1 MQNSALKNKMDMLHN
16 NLQGRAKIKAA
27 ILLISSTFLVSLSAH
42 AAEPM
47 SNTKNTINSTSINP
61 MSVNISAINTS
72 AINLAIMKENP
83 TILSETQRVTRAK
96 TNTLTAKINQT
107 KANQAKTDQAIYSED
122 AIHHPVWAKNGMVA
136 TQEALASDIGLK
148 ILKDGGNAVDA
159 AVAVGFAL
167 AVTLPRAGNIGGGG
181 FMMVYDAKQGKTVA
195 LDYREKAPSS
205 ASRDMYL
212 DKDGNAVSDLSQYH
226 GLAVGV
232 PGTVAGLLK
241 ALEDHGTMSRG
252 QVMAPAIGLA
262 ENGIEVT
269 AGLSESLTALSDRM
283 QKWPSTKKI
292 FFKPDGSAYQPGE
305 RLKQP
310 ELARSL
316 KLIAAKGADGF
327 YKGETARK
335 LVKAVN
341 EAGGS
346 MSLKDLENYE
356 AIAREPVKGN
366 YRGYEIVSMPPP
378 SSGGIHIVQILN
390 ILEGYPLKDYGQ
402 NSAQTIHL
410 MAEAMQLAYADRA
423 EYLGDSDF
431 IDVPASGLTSQAY
444 ADKLRSLINP
454 NKATPAATIKAN
466 NPLPYESDQ
475 TTHFSIVDKDGN
487 AVANTYT
494 LNFSYGTGLVA
505 EGTGILLNNE
515 MDDFSAK
522 PGVPNGYGLLG
533 GEANAVAANKRPL
546 SSMSPTLVFKD
557 SKPYIV
563 TGSPGGSRIITTVT
577 QIISNVIDHDMNIA
591 EATHAPRIHD
601 QWLPDEIRVEKALNI
616 DTVKKLESMGHT
628 ISPKSAMGSTQSI
641 MMTPNGVYG
650 SSDPRIVDAAV
661 VGY

>member
-1 MQNSALKNKMDMLHN
+1 MRQSLSKIHQNVHGDTSRYKT
-16 NLQGRAKIKAA
+16 KIKTA
-27 ILLISSTFLVSLSAH
+27 ILLISSTLLISVSAH
-42 AAEPM
+42 AAE
-47 SNTKNTINSTSINP
+47 TKPTTAKTTINPTS
-61 MSVNISAINTS
+61 INTS
-72 AINLAIMKENP
+72 AINLAIMADNP
-83 TILSETQRVTRAK
+83 TVLSETQRITKSKSSTLAPTTATGTAVVSGK
-96 TNTLTAKINQT
+96 T
-107 KANQAKTDQAIYSED
+107 AKTDQAIYSED

-205 ASRDMYL
+205 AARDMYL
-212 DKDGNAVSDLSQYH
+212 DSDGNAVSDLSRYH

-252 QVMAPAIGLA
+252 QVMAPAIALA

-269 AGLSESLTALSDRM
+269 AGLSESLEALSDRL

-305 RLKQP
+305 LLRQP
-310 ELARSL
+310 ELAKSL

-341 EAGGS
+341 EAGGN
-346 MSLKDLENYE
+346 MSLQDLANYK
-356 AIAREPVKGN
+356 AIARVPVKGD

-410 MAEAMQLAYADRA
+410 MSEAMQLAYADRA
-423 EYLGDSDF
+423 EYLGDADF
-431 IDVPASGLTSQAY
+431 IDVPASGLTSQPY
-444 ADKLRSLINP
+444 ADKLRTLINP
-454 NKATPAATIKAN
+454 NKATPAATVKAN

-522 PGVPNGYGLLG
+522 PGMPNGYGLIG
-533 GEANAVAANKRPL
+533 GDANAVEANKRPL

-577 QIISNVIDHDMNIA
+577 QVISNVIDHDMNIA

-601 QWLPDEIRVEKALNI
+601 QWLPDEIRIEKALNI
-616 DTVKKLESMGHT
+616 DTIKKLESMGHKVN
-628 ISPKSAMGSTQSI
+628 PQAAMGSTQSI
-641 MMTPNGVYG
+641 MITPNGVYG

>member
-1 MQNSALKNKMDMLHN
+1 MQNLISKDEINASQNNFKN
-16 NLQGRAKIKAA
+16 RAKIKTA

-42 AAEPM
+42 AAEPTTNQ
-47 SNTKNTINSTSINP
+47 STTINPTS
-61 MSVNISAINTS
+61 INTS
-72 AINLAIMKENP
+72 AINLAIMADNP
-83 TILSETQRVTRAK
+83 TVLSETKRVTRAK
-96 TNTLTAKINQT
+96 TNTLTSTINN
-107 KANQAKTDQAIYSED
+107 ANTDQAIYSED

-159 AVAVGFAL
+159 GVAVGFAL

-181 FMMVYDAKQGKTVA
+181 FMMIYDAKQGKTVA

-212 DKDGNAVSDLSQYH
+212 DEEGNAVSDLSRYH

-252 QVMAPAIGLA
+252 QVMAPAIALA

-269 AGLSESLTALSDRM
+269 AGLSESLTALSERL

-310 ELARSL
+310 ELAKSL
-316 KLIAAKGADGF
+316 KLIAAQGADGF
-327 YKGETARK
+327 YKGETASK

-346 MSLKDLENYE
+346 MSLQDLANYE
-356 AIAREPVKGN
+356 AIAREPVKGD

-390 ILEGYPLKDYGQ
+390 ILEGYPLKEYGQ

-431 IDVPASGLTSQAY
+431 INVPASGLTSEAY
-444 ADKLRSLINP
+444 ADKLRTLINP
-454 NKATPAATIKAN
+454 DKATPASTIKAN

-475 TTHFSIVDKDGN
+475 TTHFSVVDKDGN
-487 AVANTYT
+487 AIANTYT

-505 EGTGILLNNE
+505 DGTGILLNNE

-533 GEANAVAANKRPL
+533 GEANAVEANKRPL

-563 TGSPGGSRIITTVT
+563 TGSPGGSRIITTVL
-577 QIISNVIDHDMNIA
+577 QVISNVIDHDMNIA

-601 QWLPDEIRVEKALNI
+601 QWLPDEIRIEKALNV
-616 DTVKKLESMGHT
+616 DTIKKLESMGHKV
-628 ISPKSAMGSTQSI
+628 SPQSAMGSTQSI
-641 MMTPNGVYG
+641 MLTPNGVYG

>member
-1 MQNSALKNKMDMLHN
+1 MSTLFSHSHSTQTLTHKKLKSAAL
-16 NLQGRAKIKAA
+16 I
-27 ILLISSTFLVSLSAH
+27 ITSTLLLTVSAH
-42 AAEPM
+42 AAETNP
-47 SNTKNTINSTSINP
+47 TTAKNTVNPTS
-61 MSVNISAINTS
+61 INTS
-72 AINLAIMKENP
+72 AINLAIMADNP
-83 TILSETQRVTRAK
+83 TVLSETQRVTKSKSSALAPTTATGTAVVSGK
-96 TNTLTAKINQT
+96 T
-107 KANQAKTDQAIYSED
+107 AKTDQAIYSAD

-181 FMMVYDAKQGKTVA
+181 FMMIYDAKQGKTVA

-205 ASRDMYL
+205 AARDMYL
-212 DKDGNAVSDLSQYH
+212 DSDGNAVSDLSRYH

-252 QVMAPAIGLA
+252 QVMAPAIALA

-269 AGLSESLTALSDRM
+269 AGLSESLEALSDRL

-310 ELARSL
+310 ELANSL

-341 EAGGS
+341 EAGGN
-346 MSLKDLENYE
+346 MSLQDLANYQ
-356 AIAREPVKGN
+356 AIARVPVKGD

-410 MAEAMQLAYADRA
+410 MSEAMQLAYADRA
-423 EYLGDSDF
+423 EYLGDADF
-431 IDVPASGLTSQAY
+431 IDVPASGLTSQPY

-522 PGVPNGYGLLG
+522 PGVPNGYGLIG
-533 GEANAVAANKRPL
+533 GDANAVEANKRPL

-577 QIISNVIDHDMNIA
+577 QVISNVIDHDMNIA

-601 QWLPDEIRVEKALNI
+601 QWLPDEIRIEKALNI
-616 DTVKKLESMGHT
+616 DTIKKLESMGHKVN
-628 ISPKSAMGSTQSI
+628 PQAAMGSTQSI
-641 MMTPNGVYG
+641 MITPNGVYG

>member
-1 MQNSALKNKMDMLHN
+1 MALLSSGPTQHTNKQNKTHHKSSLKKSA
-16 NLQGRAKIKAA
+16 
-27 ILLISSTFLVSLSAH
+27 LLISSALLLSVSAH
-42 AAEPM
+42 ALETT
-47 SNTKNTINSTSINP
+47 N
-61 MSVNISAINTS
+61 SVNNNAMSDSSLNTS
-72 AINLAIMKENP
+72 AINLPIMTNAPTVLTEN
-83 TILSETQRVTRAK
+83 QRITRAK
-96 TNTLTAKINQT
+96 TNSLKPTT
-107 KANQAKTDQAIYSED
+107 KTAKTDQAIYSAD

-136 TQEALASDIGLK
+136 TQEALASDIGLQ

-159 AVAVGFAL
+159 GVAVGFAL

-181 FMMVYDAKQGKTVA
+181 FMMIYDAKQGKTVA

-205 ASRDMYL
+205 ATRDMYL
-212 DKDGNAVSDLSQYH
+212 DSAGNAVSDLSRYH

-241 ALEDHGTMSRG
+241 ALEDHGTMSRE
-252 QVMAPAIGLA
+252 QVMAPAIALA

-269 AGLSESLTALSDRM
+269 AGLSESLEALSDRL

-316 KLIAAKGADGF
+316 KLIAAQGADGF
-327 YKGETARK
+327 YKGETASK
-335 LVKAVN
+335 LVKAVTD
-341 EAGGS
+341 AGGR
-346 MSLKDLENYE
+346 MSLQDLANYE
-356 AIAREPVKGN
+356 AIARVPVKGD

-378 SSGGIHIVQILN
+378 SSGGIHIIQILN

-431 IDVPASGLTSQAY
+431 IDVPDSGLTSQAY
-444 ADKLRSLINP
+444 ADKLRGLIDP
-454 NKATPAATIKAN
+454 NKATPASTIKAN

-487 AVANTYT
+487 AIANTYT

-533 GEANAVAANKRPL
+533 GEANAVEANKRPL

-577 QIISNVIDHDMNIA
+577 QVISNVLDHDMNIA
-591 EATHAPRIHD
+591 EATQAPRIHD
-601 QWLPDEIRVEKALNI
+601 QWLPDEIRIEKALNV
-616 DTVKKLESMGHT
+616 DTINKLESMGHT
-628 ISPKSAMGSTQSI
+628 VSPQATMGSTQSI
-641 MMTPNGVYG
+641 MITPDGVYG

>member
-1 MQNSALKNKMDMLHN
+1 MAPLSSGPTQHTNKQNKTHHKPSLKKSA
-16 NLQGRAKIKAA
+16 
-27 ILLISSTFLVSLSAH
+27 LLISSALLLSVSAH
-42 AAEPM
+42 ALETT
-47 SNTKNTINSTSINP
+47 N
-61 MSVNISAINTS
+61 SVNNNAMSDSSLNTS
-72 AINLAIMKENP
+72 AINLPIMTNAPTVLTEN
-83 TILSETQRVTRAK
+83 QRITRAK
-96 TNTLTAKINQT
+96 TNSLKPTT
-107 KANQAKTDQAIYSED
+107 KTAKTDQAIYSAD

-136 TQEALASDIGLK
+136 TQEALASDIGLQ

-159 AVAVGFAL
+159 GVAVGFAL

-181 FMMVYDAKQGKTVA
+181 FMMIYDAKQGKTVA

-205 ASRDMYL
+205 ATRDMYL
-212 DKDGNAVSDLSQYH
+212 DSAGNAVSDLSRYH

-232 PGTVAGLLK
+232 PGTGAGLLK
-241 ALEDHGTMSRG
+241 ALEDHGTMSRE
-252 QVMAPAIGLA
+252 QVMAPAIALA

-269 AGLSESLTALSDRM
+269 AGLSESLEALSDRL

-316 KLIAAKGADGF
+316 KLIAAQGADGF
-327 YKGETARK
+327 YKGETASK
-335 LVKAVN
+335 LVEAVN
-341 EAGGS
+341 NAGGR
-346 MSLKDLENYE
+346 MSLQDLANYE
-356 AIAREPVKGN
+356 AIARVPVKGD

-378 SSGGIHIVQILN
+378 SSGGIHIIQILN

-431 IDVPASGLTSQAY
+431 IDVPDSGLTSQAY
-444 ADKLRSLINP
+444 ADKLRGLIDP
-454 NKATPAATIKAN
+454 NKATPASTIKAN

-487 AVANTYT
+487 AIANTYT

-533 GEANAVAANKRPL
+533 GEANAVEANKRPL

-577 QIISNVIDHDMNIA
+577 QVISNVLDHDMNIA

-601 QWLPDEIRVEKALNI
+601 QWLPDEIRIEKALNV
-616 DTVKKLESMGHT
+616 DTINKLESMGHT
-628 ISPKSAMGSTQSI
+628 VSPQATMGSTQSI
-641 MMTPNGVYG
+641 MITPDGVYG

>member
-1 MQNSALKNKMDMLHN
+1 MAPLSSGPTQHTNKQNKTHHKPSLKKSA
-16 NLQGRAKIKAA
+16 
-27 ILLISSTFLVSLSAH
+27 LLISSALLLSVSAH
-42 AAEPM
+42 ALETT
-47 SNTKNTINSTSINP
+47 N
-61 MSVNISAINTS
+61 SVNNNAMSDSSLNTS
-72 AINLAIMKENP
+72 AINLPIMTNAPTVLTEN
-83 TILSETQRVTRAK
+83 QRITRAK
-96 TNTLTAKINQT
+96 TNSLKPTT
-107 KANQAKTDQAIYSED
+107 KTAKTDQAIYSAD

-136 TQEALASDIGLK
+136 TQEALASDIGLQ

-159 AVAVGFAL
+159 GVAVGFAL

-181 FMMVYDAKQGKTVA
+181 FMMIYDAKQGKTVA

-205 ASRDMYL
+205 ATRDMYL
-212 DKDGNAVSDLSQYH
+212 DSAGNAVSDLSRYH

-241 ALEDHGTMSRG
+241 ALEDHGTMSRE
-252 QVMAPAIGLA
+252 QVMAPAIALA

-269 AGLSESLTALSDRM
+269 AGLSESLEALSDRL

-316 KLIAAKGADGF
+316 KLIAAQGADGF
-327 YKGETARK
+327 YKGETASK
-335 LVKAVN
+335 LVKAVTD
-341 EAGGS
+341 AGGR
-346 MSLKDLENYE
+346 MSLQDLANYE
-356 AIAREPVKGN
+356 AIARVPVKGD

-378 SSGGIHIVQILN
+378 SSGGIHIIQILN

-431 IDVPASGLTSQAY
+431 IDVPDSGLTSQAY
-444 ADKLRSLINP
+444 ADKLRGLIDP
-454 NKATPAATIKAN
+454 NKATPASTIKAN

-487 AVANTYT
+487 AIANTYT

-533 GEANAVAANKRPL
+533 GEANAVEANKRPL

-577 QIISNVIDHDMNIA
+577 QVISNVLDHDMNIA

-601 QWLPDEIRVEKALNI
+601 QWLPDEIRIEKALNV
-616 DTVKKLESMGHT
+616 DTIKKLESMGHT
-628 ISPKSAMGSTQSI
+628 VSPQATMGSTQSI
-641 MMTPNGVYG
+641 MITPDGVYG

>member
-1 MQNSALKNKMDMLHN
+1 MSQLLSRHHRTAQQRKPKINTLLKSSVVLITSTLLLSISA
-16 NLQGRAKIKAA
+16 QA
-27 ILLISSTFLVSLSAH
+27 V
-42 AAEPM
+42 EP
-47 SNTKNTINSTSINP
+47 TTSISNAT
-61 MSVNISAINTS
+61 VNNTSINTS
-72 AINLAIMKENP
+72 AINLAIMADSP
-83 TILSETQRVTRAK
+83 TVLSETKRITRAK
-96 TNTLTAKINQT
+96 TNTLSITSNN
-107 KANQAKTDQAIYSED
+107 ANHANNTNNDQAIYSED

-136 TQEALASDIGLK
+136 TQEALASDIGLQ

-159 AVAVGFAL
+159 GVAVGFAL

-181 FMMVYDAKQGKTVA
+181 FMMIYDAKQGKTVA

-212 DKDGNAVSDLSQYH
+212 DKEGNAVSDLSRYH

-241 ALEDHGTMSRG
+241 ALEEHGTMSRE
-252 QVMAPAIGLA
+252 QVMTPAIALA
-262 ENGIEVT
+262 EDGIEVT
-269 AGLSESLTALSDRM
+269 AGLSESLTALSDRL
-283 QKWPSTKKI
+283 QKWPSTKKV

-316 KLIAAKGADGF
+316 KRIAVQGTDGF
-327 YKGETARK
+327 YKGETAQK

-346 MSLKDLENYE
+346 MSLQDLANYQ
-356 AIAREPVKGN
+356 AIAREPVKGD

-423 EYLGDSDF
+423 EYLGDADF

-444 ADKLRSLINP
+444 ADKLRTLIDP

-487 AVANTYT
+487 AIANTYT

-505 EGTGILLNNE
+505 DGTGILLNNE

-533 GEANAVAANKRPL
+533 GDANAVEANKRPL

-628 ISPKSAMGSTQSI
+628 VSPKSAMGSTQSI
-641 MMTPNGVYG
+641 MLTPNGVYG

>member
-1 MQNSALKNKMDMLHN
+1 MSAPYSYSHQTQAPTYKTLKSATLII
-16 NLQGRAKIKAA
+16 GST
-27 ILLISSTFLVSLSAH
+27 LLFSVSAH
-42 AAEPM
+42 AVDT
-47 SNTKNTINSTSINP
+47 NTAVASKTINPTS
-61 MSVNISAINTS
+61 INTS
-72 AINLAIMKENP
+72 AINLTVMKENP
-83 TILSETQRVTRAK
+83 TVLSETQRVTRAK
-96 TNTLTAKINQT
+96 SNTLTP
-107 KANQAKTDQAIYSED
+107 KATQAKTDQAIYSVD

-212 DKDGNAVSDLSQYH
+212 DKEGNAVSDLSRYH

-252 QVMAPAIGLA
+252 QVMAPAIALA

-269 AGLSESLTALSDRM
+269 AGLSESLEALSDRL

-292 FFKPDGSAYQPGE
+292 FFKADGSTYQPGE

-310 ELARSL
+310 ELAKSL
-316 KLIAAKGADGF
+316 KLIAAKGSDGF

-341 EAGGS
+341 EAGGK
-346 MSLKDLENYE
+346 MSLQDLANYQ
-356 AIAREPVKGN
+356 AIARTPVKGD

-410 MAEAMQLAYADRA
+410 MAEAMQLAYADRS

-431 IDVPASGLTSQAY
+431 IDVPASGLTAQPY
-444 ADKLRSLINP
+444 ADKLRGLINP
-454 NKATPAATIKAN
+454 NKATPAAIIKAN

-475 TTHFSIVDKDGN
+475 TTHFSIVDKNGN

-494 LNFSYGTGLVA
+494 LNFSYGTGLAA

-522 PGVPNGYGLLG
+522 PGVPNGYGLIG
-533 GEANAVAANKRPL
+533 GDANAVEANKRPL
-546 SSMSPTLVFKD
+546 SSMSPTIVFKD

-577 QIISNVIDHDMNIA
+577 QVISNVIDHDMNIA

-601 QWLPDEIRVEKALNI
+601 QWLPDEIRIEKALNI
-616 DTVKKLESMGHT
+616 DTIKKLESMGHKV
-628 ISPKSAMGSTQSI
+628 SQQSAMGSTQSI
-641 MMTPNGVYG
+641 MVTPNGVYG

>member
-1 MQNSALKNKMDMLHN
+1 MAALSSGPTQHTNKQNKTHHKPSLKKSA
-16 NLQGRAKIKAA
+16 
-27 ILLISSTFLVSLSAH
+27 LLISSALLLSVSAH
-42 AAEPM
+42 ALETT
-47 SNTKNTINSTSINP
+47 N
-61 MSVNISAINTS
+61 SVNNNAMSDSSLNTS
-72 AINLAIMKENP
+72 AINLPIMTNAPTVLTEN
-83 TILSETQRVTRAK
+83 QRITRAK
-96 TNTLTAKINQT
+96 TNSLKPTT
-107 KANQAKTDQAIYSED
+107 KTAKTDQAIYSAD

-136 TQEALASDIGLK
+136 TQEALASDIGLQ

-159 AVAVGFAL
+159 GVAVGFAL

-181 FMMVYDAKQGKTVA
+181 FMMIYDAKQGKTVA

-205 ASRDMYL
+205 ATRDMYL
-212 DKDGNAVSDLSQYH
+212 DSAGNAVSDLSRYH

-241 ALEDHGTMSRG
+241 ALEDHGTMSRE
-252 QVMAPAIGLA
+252 QVMAPAIALA

-269 AGLSESLTALSDRM
+269 AGLSESLEALSDRL

-316 KLIAAKGADGF
+316 KLIAAQGADGF
-327 YKGETARK
+327 YKGETASK
-335 LVKAVN
+335 LVEAVN
-341 EAGGS
+341 NAGGR
-346 MSLKDLENYE
+346 MSLQDLANYE
-356 AIAREPVKGN
+356 AIARVPVKGD

-378 SSGGIHIVQILN
+378 SSGGIHIIQILN

-431 IDVPASGLTSQAY
+431 IDVPDSGLTSQAY
-444 ADKLRSLINP
+444 ADKLRGLIDP
-454 NKATPAATIKAN
+454 NKATPASTIKAN

-487 AVANTYT
+487 AIANTYT

-533 GEANAVAANKRPL
+533 GEANAVEANKRPL

-577 QIISNVIDHDMNIA
+577 QVISNVLDHDMNIA

-601 QWLPDEIRVEKALNI
+601 QWLPDEIRIEKALNV
-616 DTVKKLESMGHT
+616 DTINKLESMGHT
-628 ISPKSAMGSTQSI
+628 VSPQATMGSTQSI
-641 MMTPNGVYG
+641 MITPDGVYG

>member
-1 MQNSALKNKMDMLHN
+1 MPKLSSQPHNDIPSSHNHQNHQNKIVLKTTLKSAM
-16 NLQGRAKIKAA
+16 
-27 ILLISSTFLVSLSAH
+27 LLISSTLLLSVSAH
-42 AAEPM
+42 ALEPVVPTDANLIN
-47 SNTKNTINSTSINP
+47 NTS
-61 MSVNISAINTS
+61 INTS
-72 AINLAIMKENP
+72 AINLAIMTDNP
-83 TILSETQRVTRAK
+83 TVLSETQRITRAK
-96 TNTLTAKINQT
+96 TNALTTTTSNAK
-107 KANQAKTDQAIYSED
+107 ADQAIYSED

-159 AVAVGFAL
+159 GVAVGFAL

-181 FMMVYDAKQGKTVA
+181 FMMIYDAEQGKTVA

-212 DKDGNAVSDLSQYH
+212 DEEGNAVSDLSRFH
-226 GLAVGV
+226 GLAIGV

-252 QVMAPAIGLA
+252 QVMAPAIALA
-262 ENGIEVT
+262 EDGIEVT
-269 AGLSESLTALSDRM
+269 AGLSESLIALTDRL
-283 QKWPSTKKI
+283 QKWPSTKKV
-292 FFKPDGSAYQPGE
+292 FFKADGSAYQPGE
-305 RLKQP
+305 RLKQL
-310 ELARSL
+310 ELAHSL
-316 KLIAAKGADGF
+316 KLIAAQGADGF
-327 YKGETARK
+327 YKGETANK

-341 EAGGS
+341 DAGGS
-346 MSLKDLENYE
+346 MSLQDLANYE
-356 AIAREPVKGN
+356 AIAREPVKGD

-444 ADKLRSLINP
+444 ADKLRTLINP
-454 NKATPAATIKAN
+454 NQATPAATIKAN

-487 AVANTYT
+487 AIANTYT

-505 EGTGILLNNE
+505 DGTGILLNNE

-522 PGVPNGYGLLG
+522 PGTPNGYGLLG
-533 GEANAVAANKRPL
+533 GEANAVEANKRPL

-601 QWLPDEIRVEKALNI
+601 QWLPDEIRIEKALNV
-616 DTVKKLESMGHT
+616 DTIKKLESMGHT
-628 ISPKSAMGSTQSI
+628 VSPKAAMGSTQSI
-641 MMTPNGVYG
+641 MLTPNGVYG

>member
-1 MQNSALKNKMDMLHN
+1 MSQPLSYDKQKKPKTHNQLKSSAALITSAL
-16 NLQGRAKIKAA
+16 
-27 ILLISSTFLVSLSAH
+27 LLSVSAH
-42 AAEPM
+42 ALEPTV
-47 SNTKNTINSTSINP
+47 SANSPTVNNTSIDTN
-61 MSVNISAINTS
+61 AL
-72 AINLAIMKENP
+72 NLAIMTDNP
-83 TILSETQRVTRAK
+83 TVLSETKRITRSK
-96 TNTLTAKINQT
+96 TSTLKTTSNN
-107 KANQAKTDQAIYSED
+107 ANSDQAIYSED

-136 TQEALASDIGLK
+136 TQEALASDIGLQ

-159 AVAVGFAL
+159 GVAVGFAL

-181 FMMVYDAKQGKTVA
+181 FMMIYDAKQGKTIA

-212 DKDGNAVSDLSQYH
+212 DDEGNAVSDLSRYH

-241 ALEDHGTMSRG
+241 ALEEHGTMSRE
-252 QVMAPAIGLA
+252 QVMAPAIALA
-262 ENGIEVT
+262 EDGIEVT
-269 AGLSESLTALSDRM
+269 AGLSESLTALSDRL
-283 QKWPSTKKI
+283 QKWPSTKKV
-292 FFKPDGSAYQPGE
+292 FFKADGSAYQPGE

-316 KLIAAKGADGF
+316 KRIAVQGADGF
-327 YKGETARK
+327 YKGKTARDI
-335 LVKAVN
+335 VKAVN

-346 MSLKDLENYE
+346 MSLQDLADYE
-356 AIAREPVKGN
+356 AIARVPVKGD
-366 YRGYEIVSMPPP
+366 YRSYEIVSMPPP
-378 SSGGIHIVQILN
+378 SSGGIHIIEILN
-390 ILEGYPLKDYGQ
+390 ILEGYPLRDYGQ

-444 ADKLRSLINP
+444 ADNLRTLIDP

-487 AVANTYT
+487 AIANTYT

-505 EGTGILLNNE
+505 DGTGILLNNE

-522 PGVPNGYGLLG
+522 PGVPNGYGLIG
-533 GEANAVAANKRPL
+533 GDANAVEANKRPL

-557 SKPYIV
+557 NKPYIV

-601 QWLPDEIRVEKALNI
+601 QWLPDEIRIEKALNV

-628 ISPKSAMGSTQSI
+628 VSPKSAMGSTQSI
-641 MMTPNGVYG
+641 MLTPNGLYG

>member
-1 MQNSALKNKMDMLHN
+1 MQKLSSQSCNDITSSHKHQNHQSKIVLKTTLKSAM
-16 NLQGRAKIKAA
+16 
-27 ILLISSTFLVSLSAH
+27 LLISSTLLLSVSAH
-42 AAEPM
+42 ALEPV
-47 SNTKNTINSTSINP
+47 SPTDANSINNT
-61 MSVNISAINTS
+61 SINTS
-72 AINLAIMKENP
+72 AINLAIMADNP
-83 TILSETQRVTRAK
+83 TVLSETKRITRAK
-96 TNTLTAKINQT
+96 TNALTSTTSNAKV
-107 KANQAKTDQAIYSED
+107 DEAIYSED

-159 AVAVGFAL
+159 GVAVGFAL

-181 FMMVYDAKQGKTVA
+181 FMMIYDAKQGKTVA

-212 DKDGNAVSDLSQYH
+212 DAEGNAVSDLSRYH

-252 QVMAPAIGLA
+252 QVMAPAIALA
-262 ENGIEVT
+262 EDGIEVT
-269 AGLSESLTALSDRM
+269 AGLSESLTALTDRL

-316 KLIAAKGADGF
+316 KLIAAQGADGF
-327 YKGETARK
+327 YKGETATK

-341 EAGGS
+341 DAGGS
-346 MSLKDLENYE
+346 MSLQDLANYE
-356 AIAREPVKGN
+356 AIAREPVKGD

-431 IDVPASGLTSQAY
+431 IDVPTSGLTSQAY
-444 ADKLRSLINP
+444 ADKLRTLINP

-487 AVANTYT
+487 AIANTYT

-533 GEANAVAANKRPL
+533 GEANAVEANKRPL

-557 SKPYIV
+557 NKPFIV

-601 QWLPDEIRVEKALNI
+601 QWLPDEIRIEKALNV
-616 DTVKKLESMGHT
+616 DTIKKLESMGHT
-628 ISPKSAMGSTQSI
+628 VSPQAAMGSTQSI
-641 MMTPNGVYG
+641 MLTPKGVYG

>member
-1 MQNSALKNKMDMLHN
+1 MSQPLSYDKQKKPKTHNQLKSSAALITSAL
-16 NLQGRAKIKAA
+16 
-27 ILLISSTFLVSLSAH
+27 LLSVSAH
-42 AAEPM
+42 ALEPTV
-47 SNTKNTINSTSINP
+47 SANSPTVNNTSIDTN
-61 MSVNISAINTS
+61 
-72 AINLAIMKENP
+72 AINLAIMTDNP
-83 TILSETQRVTRAK
+83 TVVSETKRITRAK
-96 TNTLTAKINQT
+96 TTTLTTTSNNATSNN
-107 KANQAKTDQAIYSED
+107 ANSDQAIYSED

-136 TQEALASDIGLK
+136 TQEALASDIGLQ

-159 AVAVGFAL
+159 GVAVGFAL

-181 FMMVYDAKQGKTVA
+181 FMMIYDAKQGKTVA

-212 DKDGNAVSDLSQYH
+212 DDEGNAVSDLSRYH

-241 ALEDHGTMSRG
+241 ALEEHGTMSRE
-252 QVMAPAIGLA
+252 QVMAPAIALA
-262 ENGIEVT
+262 EDGIEVT
-269 AGLSESLTALSDRM
+269 AGLSESLTALSDRL
-283 QKWPSTKKI
+283 QKWPSTKKV

-316 KLIAAKGADGF
+316 KRIAVQGADGF
-327 YKGETARK
+327 YKGKTARDI
-335 LVKAVN
+335 VKAVN

-346 MSLKDLENYE
+346 MSLQDLADYE
-356 AIAREPVKGN
+356 AIARVPVKGD

-378 SSGGIHIVQILN
+378 SSGGIHIIEILN
-390 ILEGYPLKDYGQ
+390 ILEGYPLGDYGQ

-444 ADKLRSLINP
+444 ADNLRTLIDP

-487 AVANTYT
+487 AIANTYT

-505 EGTGILLNNE
+505 DGTGILLNNE

-522 PGVPNGYGLLG
+522 PGVPNGYGLIG
-533 GEANAVAANKRPL
+533 GDANAVEANKRPL

-557 SKPYIV
+557 NKPYIV

-601 QWLPDEIRVEKALNI
+601 QWLPDEIRIEKALNV

-628 ISPKSAMGSTQSI
+628 VSPKSAMGSTQSI
-641 MMTPNGVYG
+641 MLTPNGLYG

>member
-1 MQNSALKNKMDMLHN
+1 MLTVLSKTQQDASQIHPKNKTT
-16 NLQGRAKIKAA
+16 IKAA
-27 ILLISSTFLVSLSAH
+27 ILLISSSFLVSVSAH
-42 AAEPM
+42 ALEP
-47 SNTKNTINSTSINP
+47 SKQPLHNNTINA
-61 MSVNISAINTS
+61 SAINTS
-72 AINLAIMKENP
+72 AINLAIMKDAP
-83 TILSETQRVTRAK
+83 TVITETQRVTRTTSNSVKNTPSLGLAPITTPAK
-96 TNTLTAKINQT
+96 A
-107 KANQAKTDQAIYSED
+107 DQAIFSND
-122 AIHHPVWAKNGMVA
+122 AIQHPLWAKNGMVA
-136 TQEALASDIGLK
+136 SQEAIASDVGLQ
-148 ILKDGGNAVDA
+148 ILKQGGNAVDA

-181 FMMVYDAKQGKTVA
+181 FMMIYDAKKGKTVA
-195 LDYREKAPSS
+195 LDYREKAPNS

-212 DKDGNAVSDLSQYH
+212 DKDGNAVSDLSRYH

-241 ALEDHGTMSRG
+241 ALEEHGTMSRG
-252 QVMAPAIGLA
+252 AVMAPAIALA
-262 ENGIEVT
+262 EKGIIVT
-269 AGLSESLTALSDRM
+269 PGLTESLEALSPRL
-283 QKWPSTKKI
+283 QKWSSTKKI

-316 KLIAAKGADGF
+316 KLIAAKGEAGF

-341 EAGGS
+341 DAGGS
-346 MSLKDLENYE
+346 MSLQDLANYK

-390 ILEGYPLKDYGQ
+390 ILEGYPLKDYGH

-410 MAEAMQLAYADRA
+410 MSEAMQLAYADRA

-431 IDVPASGLTSQAY
+431 INVPVKGLTARPY
-444 ADKLRSLINP
+444 ADKLRNLINP

-487 AVANTYT
+487 AVSNTYT

-533 GEANAVAANKRPL
+533 GEANAVAADKRPL
-546 SSMSPTLVFKD
+546 SSMSPTFVFKD
-557 SKPYIV
+557 KKPYIV

-577 QIISNVIDHDMNIA
+577 QVISNVIDHDMNIA

-601 QWLPDEIRVEKALNI
+601 QWLPDEIRIEKALNI
-616 DTVKKLESMGHT
+616 DTIRKLESMGHKV
-628 ISPKSAMGSTQSI
+628 SAQEAMGSTQSI
-641 MMTPNGVYG
+641 MITPNGVYG